1 MALPMAVAVEGVD
14 IDAAFT
20 GGTVPVKVAEA
31 LRKTNI
37 TVGKV
42 LHVTPDLHPDIN
54 SLHRNWIIT
63 DGSRRW
69 LVQHQTQ
76 QFILFIFGV
85 GNVQVRDVAGAV
97 ASMNNGTRNAELEG
111 RLSQG
116 LPIHGAPQI
125 EAIPAPSGIVQAWVA
140 RYTRAIAIKIMRGS
154 PMGTVELFRLNGR
167 QIKVYEL
174 NGKTIQIIAQAFTS
188 GATSTIN
195 ANVATLLALPAHEI
209 YTQTWSPIQNWWELS
224 IKTWALVGNMLEG
237 LHVSGLTHQNS
248 SIREHLESSP
258 ENRNP
263 AAYEKLSTEKTVFP
277 WALPFDLW
285 LEEMRAFLEAL
296 GIPRASLIDLARP
309 QSRFSE
315 EAAALELLGVS
326 KSEADLITSA
336 TTSTTPWTYWGLAE
350 KKQYGERSH
359 RRFRMEGELARGARA
374 LIDTAATVRVEL
386 PQISRPPADQ
396 FC

>member
-1 MALPMAVAVEGVD
+1 MLEILENAVALPMAVAVEGVD

-174 NGKTIQIIAQAFTS
+174 NGKTIQIIAQAS
-188 GATSTIN
+188 LRAPLLQSTRMWRHCWRFR
-195 ANVATLLALPAHEI
+195 LMR
-209 YTQTWSPIQNWWELS
+209 YT
-224 IKTWALVGNMLEG
+224 
-237 LHVSGLTHQNS
+237 H
-248 SIREHLESSP
+248 R
-258 ENRNP
+258 
-263 AAYEKLSTEKTVFP
+263 
-277 WALPFDLW
+277 
-285 LEEMRAFLEAL
+285 
-296 GIPRASLIDLARP
+296 
-309 QSRFSE
+309 
-315 EAAALELLGVS
+315 LGV
-326 KSEADLITSA
+326 
-336 TTSTTPWTYWGLAE
+336 P
-350 KKQYGERSH
+350 
-359 RRFRMEGELARGARA
+359 FRIGGSSVLRPGHSLETCWRA
-374 LIDTAATVRVEL
+374 YMY
-386 PQISRPPADQ
+386 PA
-396 FC
+396 